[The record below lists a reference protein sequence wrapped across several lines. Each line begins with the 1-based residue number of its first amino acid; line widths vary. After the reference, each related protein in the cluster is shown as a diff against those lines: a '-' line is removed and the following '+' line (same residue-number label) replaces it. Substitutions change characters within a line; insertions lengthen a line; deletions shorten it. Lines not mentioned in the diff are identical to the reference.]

1 MNKSKTTI
9 FLILLVLV
17 FSLGVFDFSYAQGTG
32 TGTTFI
38 NPLTYDTVEQI
49 TTSLLDNLQKI
60 VALLAIVFI
69 VIGGLMY
76 IFSAGDDKKIETAKK
91 IITAAIIGFVIV
103 LIAPSLLK
111 EIGDILGW
119 TDTTDTTTDALTL
132 YKIATNVL
140 TTLLSISGIIAIIFL
155 VIGGITYMGGFSTA
169 IGSGDSKKNV
179 ETGKKIITNSIIG
192 IAIIMGALVIVNQ
205 ISVLFG

>member
-1 MNKSKTTI
+1 MNKSKTII

-17 FSLGVFDFSYAQGTG
+17 VSFSWTG
-32 TGTTFI
+32 YVKALTGETTFI
-38 NPLTYDTVEQI
+38 NPLTPNTVEEVVGSVLS
-49 TTSLLDNLQKI
+49 SLKNI
-60 VALLAIVFI
+60 VAVLAILFI

-76 IFSAGDDKKIETAKK
+76 IFSAGDEKKIETAKK
-91 IITAAIIGFVIV
+91 IITGAVIGFAIV
-103 LIAPSLLK
+103 LIAPSLLQ
-111 EIGDILGW
+111 EIGKALDW
-119 TDTTDTTTDALTL
+119 KNATTTEPSL

-155 VIGGITYMGGFSTA
+155 VIGGLTYMTA
-169 IGSGDSKKNV
+169 YGEEKRV
-179 ETGKKIITNSIIG
+179 ETGKKIITYSVIG